1 MSVFVYMSRW
11 QQQVELAAQG
21 PVGVCNDSA
30 GGGVC
35 MWAQRLSST
44 PLLNASPLHLSIAA
58 GGVGDGSNTV
68 SRSADENQSDA
79 DRTLAAA
86 GLIRLERILKT
97 RIATVEAMLKSLQ
110 HEREGVGEGRGVSE
124 EKEEGEGERK
134 ERGGKEDEEDDLPSW
149 VDTAA
154 AAASAAAA
162 AAGSAAAGS
171 AAGGSSGSK
180 SCSKAGREL
189 VVEGDEWDETG
200 AKDEEGMAAESGQAL
215 NTTRNNPSSPP
226 QSPNTT
232 LPPHLSLLLSHL
244 TPSHLPPVCRTDPTT
259 HSLSPISASLFPPP
273 PRLIPWNPHPH
284 RYLLATCT
292 YGRTSNHLL
301 CIRRHPLALPSFRSL
316 VLPSPPLPHS
326 PPPGNPPT
334 PTATCLPHAR
344 MAALPTTCSAFGG
357 GYALARSLNWFF
369 FLSRALAFSPP
380 YKPPS
385 PHSLPSSP
393 HRLSLPSSPSPH
405 HPLSSLLRPSPPL
418 FPPPPINPSLPSS
431 PHQPLST
438 LLPPST
444 PLYPPPPITPSLPP
458 STHRPL
464 PSPSS
469 PSLSLHVL
477 SLQSPGNCISV
488 HPLPTAATPVSRSE
502 TSQNLSF
509 SSLLQVPRLCTSA
522 QLLSAAATGASHL
535 SWWCSTMGS
544 GKGATYLAFA
554 ALLNRSLLLPV
565 VPPASPGAS
574 TPHEGAWFTRGLRQG
589 SRVDLGAPPEWMDL
603 GVALDVAGL
612 QQCVGQGR
620 VVTVD
625 AYLRG
630 EGRFIRDAPWV
641 KLLPH
646 GDDDGGVDTDDFTT
660 GGSNSGDNSS
670 TTSTGT
676 STGGGINNE
685 DTNNGGG
692 AASEAN
698 INDPAHLA
706 RVCTAAP
713 IPASNVTLRQ
723 FLSFFG
729 ARTEQ
734 VIGLGD
740 VFEVTGSVDVG
751 QVGETGEDL
760 GGVGGSLTDSLVE
773 GHYDGVNGARDAR
786 ARLLADKLLEGHASS
801 DGLPGLYDG
810 LNGAVPI
817 LPPCRLAMRPH
828 PAALSAAHAFTRRVL
843 GTRFAALHLRR
854 TDFAT
859 HCLRP
864 GFRCWLPLSQIA
876 RCVADRIN
884 ALNAAAGVAGATAA
898 SGGGSAAAVA
908 VAAGVKE
915 GAASSGMEQ
924 HQTVRTLFVATDTT
938 DQELRWF
945 TQMLKSLVWGEITV
959 IQYPRSKSAAPGA
972 AELQAAGIIAH
983 SSTRGTVEKMVCVHA
998 LVFWGTP
1005 RSTWSKDVLR
1015 MRGALGVEH
1024 CGDDWVCGGEETE
1037 DLGVREISK
1046 RMNA

>member
-1 MSVFVYMSRW
+1 M
-11 QQQVELAAQG
+11 
-21 PVGVCNDSA
+21 
-30 GGGVC
+30 
-35 MWAQRLSST
+35 
-44 PLLNASPLHLSIAA
+44 PLLVLSI
-58 GGVGDGSNTV
+58 GFSF
-68 SRSADENQSDA
+68 S
-79 DRTLAAA
+79 LAH
-86 GLIRLERILKT
+86 L
-97 RIATVEAMLKSLQ
+97 
-110 HEREGVGEGRGVSE
+110 
-124 EKEEGEGERK
+124 
-134 ERGGKEDEEDDLPSW
+134 
-149 VDTAA
+149 
-154 AAASAAAA
+154 
-162 AAGSAAAGS
+162 
-171 AAGGSSGSK
+171 
-180 SCSKAGREL
+180 
-189 VVEGDEWDETG
+189 
-200 AKDEEGMAAESGQAL
+200 
-215 NTTRNNPSSPP
+215 
-226 QSPNTT
+226 
-232 LPPHLSLLLSHL
+232 LSLLPTNLHRPTRFPL
-244 TPSHLPPVCRTDPTT
+244 LPIVF
-259 HSLSPISASLFPPP
+259 LFPPP
-273 PRLIPWNPHPH
+273 PI
-284 RYLLATCT
+284 
-292 YGRTSNHLL
+292 
-301 CIRRHPLALPSFRSL
+301 
-316 VLPSPPLPHS
+316 
-326 PPPGNPPT
+326 T
-334 PTATCLPHAR
+334 P
-344 MAALPTTCSAFGG
+344 
-357 GYALARSLNWFF
+357 
-369 FLSRALAFSPP
+369 
-380 YKPPS
+380 
-385 PHSLPSSP
+385 SLPSSA
-393 HRLSLPSSPSPH
+393 H
-405 HPLSSLLRPSPPL
+405 HPLSSLLPPSTPL
-418 FPPPPINPSLPSS
+418 YPPPPINPSLPSS

-438 LLPPST
+438 LLPPSP
-444 PLYPPPPITPSLPP
+444 PLFPPPPTALSLPLPPPAFP
-458 STHRPL
+458 STCCPSSHLATASLFIRYLPL
-464 PSPSS
+464 PRLYLVLRRLKT
-469 PSLSLHVL
+469 SLSLH
-477 SLQSPGNCISV
+477 
-488 HPLPTAATPVSRSE
+488 
-502 TSQNLSF
+502 SF
-509 SSLLQVPRLCTSA
+509 R
-522 QLLSAAATGASHL
+522 
-535 SWWCSTMGS
+535 
-544 GKGATYLAFA
+544 YLAFA
-554 ALLNRSLLLPV
+554 PLLNCSLLLPL
-565 VPPASPGAS
+565 VPPTSPGGAPPWAQAREPRRQALLALPLLNPPPPPLSPASPGVLS
-574 TPHEGAWFTRGLRQG
+574 
-589 SRVDLGAPPEWMDL
+589 GAPLEWMDL

-938 DQELRWF
+938 DQELRCSNTSHLSILPVPSSIPPQELCWF

-959 IQYPRSKSAAPGA
+959 IQYPHSKSAAPGA
-972 AELQAAGIIAH
+972 AELQVAGIIAH

-1037 DLGVREISK
+1037 DLRVRELNK
-1046 RMNA
+1046 WMNA